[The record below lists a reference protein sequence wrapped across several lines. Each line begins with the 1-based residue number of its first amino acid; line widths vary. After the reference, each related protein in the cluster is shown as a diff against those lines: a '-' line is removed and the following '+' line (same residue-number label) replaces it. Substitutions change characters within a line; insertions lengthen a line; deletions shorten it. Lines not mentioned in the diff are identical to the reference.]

1 MAKQIDINGLQEF
14 KKKCDET
21 YAKIGQGGTG
31 DDIYHIIDLGE
42 SFPWEVTDNTLYNKI
57 KSLKDYSIGVWEKLI
72 CFKFENIYM
81 PLTLKDIA
89 LLKIEQNMLG
99 EVYYL
104 DVSLYNAMNVKF
116 ILLPNAPYVQIIEMS
131 SPEEIESPRFN
142 EKPTF
147 EENGQ
152 TLTFQGSLN
161 AEIIKQLVNLGKID
175 TCYIIKTDSS
185 RREIFPCRLVTKD
198 TSNYLLFECRITLYL
213 PSSTKFEDTLYIL
226 DVDVAHNSADL
237 IYKSF
242 FIE

>member
-1 MAKQIDINGLQEF
+1 MSKQIDINGLAEF

-21 YAKIGQGGTG
+21 YAKVGQGGTG
-31 DDIYHIIDLGE
+31 DDIYNIIDLGD

-57 KSLKDYSIGVWEKLI
+57 KSLKDYSIGIWAKLI
-72 CFKFENIYM
+72 CFKFENIYL

-89 LLKIEQNMLG
+89 LLNIKQNMLG

-104 DVSLYNAMNVKF
+104 DVSLYNLTNVKF

-147 EENGQ
+147 AENGQ

-175 TCYIIKTDSS
+175 TCYIKNIDSS
-185 RREIFPCRLVTKD
+185 RKEIYPCRLVIKD
-198 TSNYLLFECRITLYL
+198 TSDYLMFECRITLYL
-213 PSSTKFEDTLYIL
+213 SSSTKLEDTLYIL
-226 DVDVAHNSADL
+226 NVNVADNSADL

-242 FIE
+242 IS

>member
-1 MAKQIDINGLQEF
+1 MAKQIDINGLAEF

-21 YAKIGQGGTG
+21 YAKVGQGGTG

-42 SFPWEVTDNTLYNKI
+42 IPPWGVEDNTLYNKI
-57 KSLKDYSIGVWEKLI
+57 KSLKDYSMGVWKKLI
-72 CFKFENIYM
+72 CFKFENVYM

-89 LLKIEQNMLG
+89 LLNIEQNMLG

-104 DVSLYNAMNVKF
+104 DVSLYAMNVKF
-116 ILLPNAPYVQIIEMS
+116 ILLPNAPYVQIIETS
-131 SPEEIESPRFN
+131 SPEGIESLRFN

-161 AEIIKQLVNLGKID
+161 AEIISQLVNLGKID
-175 TCYIIKTDSS
+175 TYYIKKIDNS
-185 RREIFPCRLVTKD
+185 RGDIFPCRLVTKD
-198 TSNYLLFECRITLYL
+198 AYGSLIFQCRITVYL
-213 PSSTKFEDTLYIL
+213 PSSTKFGDALHIL

-237 IYKSF
+237 SYKVF
-242 FIE
+242 LIE